1 MESGARLTPEQVI
14 TVITFHDEVAKLRG
28 LEKAD
33 WEGFTDSD
41 YKCLIGSHNLV
52 QILGGGDPVKAAQ
65 VRRKMETGQ
74 DWQADLSEEALTY
87 LPKSNS

>member
-1 MESGARLTPEQVI
+1 MESGTRLTPEQVTI
-14 TVITFHDEVAKLRG
+14 VKTYHDEVAKLRG

-33 WEGFTDSD
+33 WDGFSD
-41 YKCLIGSHNLV
+41 NDFKSLIGSHNLV

-74 DWQADLSEEALTY
+74 DWKSDLSEEALTY
-87 LPKSNS
+87 LPKSTS